1 MLALAIV
8 ALLAALALP
17 SARFGTGP
25 GLQRYEAQRIVAL
38 LQADRNAALRSGRS
52 VTTLVDLT
60 GRRMVSGASS
70 GEITLSPALTLAA
83 QPGDLR
89 AFAFTGSGRSSGGR
103 LLLGTRERGLS
114 IRVNPQTAAVQIE
127 AF

>member
-38 LQADRNAALRSGRS
+38 LRADRNAALRTGRS
-52 VTTLVDLT
+52 VTTLVDLP
-60 GRRMVSGASS
+60 GRRLVSGDTG
-70 GEITLSPALTLAA
+70 GEISLSPALALAV

-89 AFAFTGSGRSSGGR
+89 AFAFTAAGRSSGGR
-103 LLLGTRERGLS
+103 LLLGTRERGVG
-114 IRVNPQTAAVQIE
+114 IRVDPQTAAVRIE